1 MLELIGIH
9 QKGTG
14 TATTNL
20 ATQLPLIA
28 REFPEVAAC
37 HHGTINL
44 NLDSP
49 LFVIAPDHRTKQI
62 HWNDKD
68 FPDGEVF
75 DWLRIQIEAPVGASP
90 VNAWLYIPHGSIHRG
105 TPTVH
110 EVMANQRLNTSL
122 GTKCKILIDRK
133 WFETPFFQPGYL
145 QAGIYVV

>member
-1 MLELIGIH
+1 LRWRESGKEGDGIFSGQVSRGSHIGRMLELFGIH

-14 TATTNL
+14 TATPNL

-28 REFPEVAAC
+28 KEFPEVAAC

-49 LFVIAPDHRTKQI
+49 LFVIAPDHRTKPI

-75 DWLRIQIEAPVGASP
+75 DWLRIRIEAPG
-90 VNAWLYIPHGSIHRG
+90 GS
-105 TPTVH
+105 
-110 EVMANQRLNTSL
+110 
-122 GTKCKILIDRK
+122 
-133 WFETPFFQPGYL
+133 QPGGCVAVYP
-145 QAGIYVV
+145 AWFNPSWDADGA